1 MRLNYLQ
8 TFLLGFAFLGIQALF
23 GVYNAYV
30 PIFLQSGRL
39 DFVEANTV
47 AGGFGLNA
55 TLTGFIMTL
64 DNLAAIL
71 ILPYIG
77 ALSDVTVSR
86 WGKRKPYIMAGAPIA
101 VLAFAAIPFMLGL
114 PLPLFM
120 LVVIVFILAVDI
132 FRTPVISLMPDIT
145 PSPLRS
151 QANGIIN
158 LMGGMGAT
166 LAFVIGGILYGLSP
180 TGPFLFGSIITLIA
194 CAIVIFFVSVPRD
207 LDEVYSPG
215 SLWQRVREAARNQEG
230 GNIGQDIRTVSSDR
244 DRSVLLL
251 LGAIFFWFL
260 AYSALTVFFTSFAT
274 VSLGVARGQE
284 ALLLAFFSLTIVLFA
299 LPAGLIGARIGRK
312 RSIQLG
318 LAIFAVALS
327 AVGALSNLDWI
338 RVMLILSGIGWA
350 LIVVNSLPMIL
361 DSAPPGRLGA
371 YTGLY
376 YVASQS
382 AEVIG
387 PVLVGGVLDLLAR
400 NYRAM
405 FIYAPLMLI
414 IAMTLMLRV
423 RRGETQTSVPA
434 EAAAAETTSRTT
446 LEG

>member
-23 GVYNAYV
+23 AVYNAYV

-39 DFVEANTV
+39 DFVEINPV

-86 WGKRKPYIMAGAPIA
+86 WGKRKPYIIAGAPLA
-101 VLAFAAIPFMLGL
+101 VLAFAGIPFMLGL
-114 PLPLFM
+114 PLSLFM
-120 LVVIVFILAVDI
+120 LVVVIFILAVDI

-158 LMGGMGAT
+158 LMGGLGAT
-166 LAFVIGGILYGLSP
+166 LAFVIGGVLYSMSP
-180 TGPFLFGSIITLIA
+180 TGPFLFGSITTLIA
-194 CAIVIFFVSVPRD
+194 CAIVVFFVSVPREP
-207 LDEVYSPG
+207 DEVRTPG

-230 GNIGQDIRTVSSDR
+230 GSIGQDIRTVISDR

-299 LPAGLIGARIGRK
+299 LPAGVIGARIGRK
-312 RSIQLG
+312 RSILLG
-318 LAIFAVALS
+318 LAIFTVALS
-327 AVGALSNLDWI
+327 AISALSNLNLI
-338 RVMLILSGIGWA
+338 RFMLILSGIGWA
-350 LIVVNSLPMIL
+350 MIVVNSLPMIF
-361 DSAPPGRLGA
+361 DSAPLGRIGA

-387 PVLVGGVLDLLAR
+387 PVLVGGVLDLLDS
-400 NYRAM
+400 NYRTM

-414 IAMTLMLRV
+414 IAMTLMIKV
-423 RRGETQTSVPA
+423 QRGEVRTSVPA
-434 EAAAAETTSRTT
+434 EAHLPEATSQTT